1 VPSPGAAEAIVTRD
15 HGTICERSRHNQ
27 LRTVVIAEGRPVGE
41 ARIAEQ
47 LTRFCVANWSPLGQ
61 RAWSNFSE
69 R

>member
-1 VPSPGAAEAIVTRD
+1 MALLVNA
-15 HGTICERSRHNQ
+15 HGKINQ